1 MRTSVLVGVV
11 LFAALMGALSTPSV
25 AQECQP
31 DPGSVIANGRFDT
44 DRCWNLFDPQHL
56 VTTIFWSGSFYA
68 QIAGNAT
75 YDAVQLIQ
83 LVPVEADVEYEL
95 SFTNWSVPDSTIVTI
110 ALQRDSDPYEMYGLW
125 ENVALD
131 GSRVPIRFPCS
142 TTDPAA
148 RFVIF
153 LGHESPDTVTVS
165 MGQLRLE
172 PITCDQNNL
181 VVNPTFDCE
190 PAHPVGWQ
198 SYSSNP
204 ASVFETTSD
213 AYHGTYAA
221 TLTDLPGTNYYDAYL
236 SQDFIPWTAN
246 RWYIARYW
254 QKGTGSGSSLL
265 QMKNMDTGYT
275 PVWIEFP
282 VTADWAI
289 APFVFRPT
297 ESTENAQLKLFVGS
311 VSGQWFVDPIQLAE
325 VPVPDFSSVG
335 SYEKGDFTGDGKD
348 DLLYSENRDRR
359 YLWVSR
365 SNGSDYGPFELWGV
379 WFGPL
384 NGKLC
389 VANFNGVDADSLR
402 RDDVAIVASDA
413 PALVRLSDGTAFV
426 DPGTNP
432 WTSNPITVPVNAALG
447 GDFNGDGYGDI
458 VTFTLGAQKDAYV
471 LLGTGTSFLPPA
483 FWNGYCGVDGEI
495 LFAADATGD
504 GRDDI
509 IAFVRQNDGHV
520 FVGRSTGTSFLDG
533 AMWAGLFCIHDRVP
547 LVGDFNGDGKW
558 DVAEARHGEQ
568 PGDDRKIFV
577 RLSTGSGLTA
587 ITQWHGYFGGRTD
600 LLGSGDFNGDGLAD
614 LVALEPDWDFW
625 FTQSW
630 GGNFG
635 DVLKWYAVQ
644 EDLPF
649 IPPLEEP
656 DAPPTGAADD
666 IRHIPSG
673 MTMRN
678 FPSPFG
684 DATTI
689 AYTIPSASKVHIAVY
704 DVSGRQVATLF
715 NGPAIPGSHEVSWR
729 PAKDISSGIYF
740 ARVQAGSA
748 TAAKKLIVLR

>member
-11 LFAALMGALSTPSV
+11 LFAMALMGALSTPSV

-83 LVPVEADVEYEL
+83 LVPVEADIEYEL

-125 ENVALD
+125 ENVVLD
-131 GSRVPIRFPCS
+131 GSRVPMRFPCS
-142 TTDPAA
+142 ATDPAA

-172 PITCDQNNL
+172 PITCDQNNQL
-181 VVNPTFDCE
+181 VNPTFDCN
-190 PAHPVGWQ
+190 PVYPVGWQ
-198 SYSSNP
+198 WYSSNP
-204 ASVFETTSD
+204 SSTFGTTTD
-213 AYHGTYAA
+213 AYHGSYAA
-221 TLTDLPGTNYYDAYL
+221 TLTDLPGANYYDAYL

-282 VTADWAI
+282 VTADYAI

-311 VSGQWFVDPIQLAE
+311 VSGQWFVDPVQLAE
-325 VPVPDFSSVG
+325 VPIPDFSSVG
-335 SYEKGDFTGDGKD
+335 TYMKGDFDGDGND

-359 YLWVSR
+359 YLWVSK
-365 SNGSDYGPFELWGV
+365 SNGSDYLPFERWGE

-384 NGKLC
+384 TGKL
-389 VANFNGVDADSLR
+389 VVENWNGVDADSLR
-402 RDDVAIVASDA
+402 RDDVAIVATNE
-413 PALVRLSDGTAFV
+413 PVLVRISDGTTFV

-432 WTSNPITVPVNAALG
+432 WTASVSVTVNNALG

-471 LLGTGTSFLPPA
+471 LLGTGTNFLPPS

-509 IAFVRQNDGHV
+509 IAFVRQNNGYV

-533 AMWAGLFCIHDRVP
+533 AMWAGLFCIHDRIP

-558 DVAEARHGEQ
+558 DVAEVRHGEQ
-568 PGDDRKIFV
+568 PGDDRRVFI
-577 RLSTGSGLTA
+577 RLSTGSGLA
-587 ITQWHGYFGGRTD
+587 VATQWHGYFGGPTD
-600 LLGSGDFNGDGLAD
+600 LMGSGDFNGDRLTD
-614 LVALEPDWDFW
+614 LVALEGDWDAW

-656 DAPPTGAADD
+656 DAPPTDVADD
-666 IRHIPSG
+666 TRGILS

-678 FPSPFG
+678 FPSPFRTV
-684 DATTI
+684 TTLRYALPKTGRVQI
-689 AYTIPSASKVHIAVY
+689 DVY
-704 DVSGRQVATLF
+704 DASGRRVTNIYDGVVAAGEHSILWRRPE
-715 NGPAIPGSHEVSWR
+715 NVS
-729 PAKDISSGIYF
+729 AGVYF
-740 ARVQAGSA
+740 ARIQAGRA
-748 TAAKKLIVLR
+748 TASNKLIILR